1 MAAAAAKRGEK
12 VAKLKRSGEMVAK
25 WSHSA
30 TTGMSASDLVIV
42 LIALVYLLLFGAGY
56 ALFITLDVF
65 PAWLR
70 PARVTA
76 RKVVIGCAL
85 TNLGV
90 SALLYALTHTFWP
103 VLALWAG
110 YAITGLPM
118 WIMQE
123 YKRLVQNEIAE
134 VEDGRD

>member
-1 MAAAAAKRGEK
+1 MAAKM
-12 VAKLKRSGEMVAK
+12 MVVGAQRLPL
-25 WSHSA
+25 
-30 TTGMSASDLVIV
+30 SASDLVIV

-56 ALFITLDVF
+56 ALFITLDTF

-76 RKVVIGCAL
+76 RKVVVGCAL

-90 SALLYALTHTFWP
+90 SALLYALTHSFWP
-103 VLALWAG
+103 ILALWAG

-134 VEDGRD
+134 VEDVRD

>member
-1 MAAAAAKRGEK
+1 MRDARQNDTHGVTRGPHGHPYY
-12 VAKLKRSGEMVAK
+12 S
-25 WSHSA
+25 
-30 TTGMSASDLVIV
+30 TTG
-42 LIALVYLLLFGAGY
+42 GGGRE
-56 ALFITLDVF
+56 
-65 PAWLR
+65 AWR
-70 PARVTA
+70 NRRKVDDG
-76 RKVVIGCAL
+76 KVVIGCAL

-90 SALLYALTHTFWP
+90 SALLYALTHSFWP